1 MKLRREM
8 SDLPFAGALTPH
20 EGDLA
25 AGGHYDGS
33 HFTGGTTYIG
43 ARADGGRFM
52 ECAFSEVTLENVT
65 ARRSRFSDVWLRDV
79 RLLSVDLAES
89 AWLDA
94 TFVGCAVAGLQAFGA
109 TLRRVVFHEC
119 KLDSVNFRGA
129 QLADVTFEDCLLRD
143 VDFAG
148 ATLKRAQFPRSALAR
163 ADFSRATLD
172 QADLRG
178 AELDITA
185 GFESLR
191 GAIMTTAQFL
201 SLGPALARQL
211 GVDLKDS

>member
-1 MKLRREM
+1 
-8 SDLPFAGALTPH
+8 
-20 EGDLA
+20 
-25 AGGHYDGS
+25 
-33 HFTGGTTYIG
+33 
-43 ARADGGRFM
+43 M
-52 ECAFSEVTLENVT
+52 ECAFSDVTFEDVT

-79 RLLSVDLAES
+79 RLLSVDLAETT
-89 AWLDA
+89 WLDA
-94 TFVGCAVAGLQAFGA
+94 TFTGCAAAGIQAFDA

-129 QLADVTFEDCLLRD
+129 QLADVTFEGCLLRD

-148 ATLKRAQFPRSALAR
+148 ATLKRARFPRSTLAR
-163 ADFSRATLD
+163 ADFSRATLEK
-172 QADLRG
+172 ADLRG

-201 SLGPALARQL
+201 SLAPALARQL
-211 GVDLKDS
+211 GVELKDT

>member
-33 HFTGGTTYIG
+33 HFTGGTTYTG

-148 ATLKRAQFPRSALAR
+148 ATLKRAQFPRSTLAR

-201 SLGPALARQL
+201 SLSPALARQL

>member
-1 MKLRREM
+1 
-8 SDLPFAGALTPH
+8 
-20 EGDLA
+20 
-25 AGGHYDGS
+25 
-33 HFTGGTTYIG
+33 
-43 ARADGGRFM
+43 M

-148 ATLKRAQFPRSALAR
+148 ATLKRAQFPRSSWPAPIFPAPPWTRPTCAAR
-163 ADFSRATLD
+163 
-172 QADLRG
+172 
-178 AELDITA
+178 ELDITA

>member
-1 MKLRREM
+1 M
-8 SDLPFAGALTPH
+8 
-20 EGDLA
+20 
-25 AGGHYDGS
+25 
-33 HFTGGTTYIG
+33 
-43 ARADGGRFM
+43 
-52 ECAFSEVTLENVT
+52 T

-79 RLLSVDLAES
+79 RLLSVDLARARGWTRRSS
-89 AWLDA
+89 A
-94 TFVGCAVAGLQAFGA
+94 VRSPGS
-109 TLRRVVFHEC
+109 RRSARPCGGSSFTNANWTR
-119 KLDSVNFRGA
+119 SNFRGA

-148 ATLKRAQFPRSALAR
+148 ATLKRAQFPRSTLAR

-191 GAIMTTAQFL
+191 GAVVTTAQFL
-201 SLGPALARQL
+201 SLSPALARRL
-211 GVDLKDS
+211 GVDLKDT